1 MMPCLTAFST
11 MGCLHF
17 LHFPLPVKACST
29 LGDSLLFSV
38 LILVYILYFKK
49 ACLASEFDTAKK
61 EGEREKIAINS
72 SQQSKSLSQSKTS
85 CHSQHENVMKC
96 HLNPFQSSSS
106 PSPSSF
112 LHLQYQRRRQSVLKK
127 STNHLIFHPPI

>member
-38 LILVYILYFKK
+38 LILVYILYLQGIRKE
-49 ACLASEFDTAKK
+49 ARVIVLRIVDTAKK
-61 EGEREKIAINS
+61 EGRESHCHQLIITTKQIPYLNQKHHAIPNT
-72 SQQSKSLSQSKTS
+72 KT
-85 CHSQHENVMKC
+85 
-96 HLNPFQSSSS
+96 L
-106 PSPSSF
+106 
-112 LHLQYQRRRQSVLKK
+112 
-127 STNHLIFHPPI
+127 

>member
-1 MMPCLTAFST
+1 MPCLTAFSA

-61 EGEREKIAINS
+61 EGEKSKLPSTFIINKANPYLNQKHHAIHNT
-72 SQQSKSLSQSKTS
+72 KT
-85 CHSQHENVMKC
+85 
-96 HLNPFQSSSS
+96 L
-106 PSPSSF
+106 
-112 LHLQYQRRRQSVLKK
+112 
-127 STNHLIFHPPI
+127 

>member
-61 EGEREKIAINS
+61 EGEKRKLPS
-72 SQQSKSLSQSKTS
+72 THQQSKSLNQKHHAIHNTKT
-85 CHSQHENVMKC
+85 
-96 HLNPFQSSSS
+96 L
-106 PSPSSF
+106 
-112 LHLQYQRRRQSVLKK
+112 
-127 STNHLIFHPPI
+127 